1 MFYIFLIQKGIMKP
15 LMELSATLD
24 TYRPNSAQLFRSI
37 SAGSKSELIDNESK
51 YFLMNIKKNER
62 TIYFLTNFRS

>member
-1 MFYIFLIQKGIMKP
+1 MKP

-37 SAGSKSELIDNESK
+37 SASSKQELIDNEGT
-51 YFLMNIKKNER
+51 NEPLSE
-62 TIYFLTNFRS
+62 FKQMF